1 MKRMGIM
8 AAMLAWS
15 AVAIRILMFNVQSGK
30 DVITAFNSIEYDN
43 VDTIIEA
50 FGEYGT
56 SYLENTEKKEILVNI
71 ASCIGIDNNYE
82 MQETED
88 GSSQTSSLIKNSQ
101 NAQVEI
107 KLNTVT
113 NDYGAYKNC
122 THYVSIRMTI
132 IGRTDCA
139 MTYKNMVEDLFEA
152 SGIEGYVNLN
162 LKGEMPGALNYYERN
177 KAADELLELLDA
189 KIVTESREN
198 DLFTIYAY
206 TDAVDEYVPNAGEK
220 ININIVQEYDE
231 ISNKTVIYLSTPLNN
246 LDY

>member
-1 MKRMGIM
+1 
-8 AAMLAWS
+8 
-15 AVAIRILMFNVQSGK
+15 
-30 DVITAFNSIEYDN
+30 
-43 VDTIIEA
+43 
-50 FGEYGT
+50 
-56 SYLENTEKKEILVNI
+56 
-71 ASCIGIDNNYE
+71 
-82 MQETED
+82 
-88 GSSQTSSLIKNSQ
+88 
-101 NAQVEI
+101 
-107 KLNTVT
+107 
-113 NDYGAYKNC
+113 
-122 THYVSIRMTI
+122 
-132 IGRTDCA
+132 

-206 TDAVDEYVPNAGEK
+206 TDAVDEYVLNAGQK